1 MKKYY
6 KSPKKNIRELD
17 TGKSHSGEA
26 SPYWNFLNASQ
37 RTDAEGKPEEN
48 VFSNPDL
55 MSEDDHLYYRPLSET
70 GELQLQV
77 IREVF
82 KDLSP
87 RQQRVLYLC
96 GQLGKTQEETAKELS
111 ISRQAVN
118 ETLQRVRKRIQICYK
133 VNLAA
138 KKI

>member
-17 TGKSHSGEA
+17 TGKSHSGES
-26 SPYWNFLNASQ
+26 SPYWNFLNTSQ
-37 RTDAEGKPEEN
+37 RTDAEGKPEES

-55 MSEDDHLYYRPLSET
+55 MSEDDCLYHRPLSEA
-70 GELQLQV
+70 GEVQLQV

-87 RQQRVLYLC
+87 HQQKVLYLC
-96 GQLGKTQEETAKELS
+96 GQLGKTQQEAAKELS

-118 ETLQRVRKRIQICYK
+118 EALQRVRKRIQAHYK
-133 VNLAA
+133 VFLT
-138 KKI
+138 K